1 MPAAR
6 THRLRPRA
14 PPGAGARR
22 RPPQRDRGR
31 GRTRRRGGT
40 RSGRLGVSAWETGA
54 AALGPSPV
62 PPGPRAARG
71 LGDPRP
77 AVSQTGSQRARPAA
91 LERAARSR
99 PCPVRRHL
107 PLSRD
112 PRRHVVLR
120 GSRSRRRRVVSQRR
134 GLGARAWPL
143 AASGD
148 PAGRGRRATWARRA
162 SLLPHPEGPGARPRP
177 GLRTDA
183 ARVSRRSERCRV
195 TLSRRESLRRRF
207 FPPAAQQVTQFTS
220 RSLEEGPPLAMSSG
234 PGPGWSPWPPVA
246 LPRAPLGGSSS
257 QGPAQGSPR
266 TCSPVS
272 WSLCHCVAGC
282 RARGS
287 FRDVVAEC
295 LLGPEVAATRA
306 HLLGTHGCPWRR
318 SSPPEGSDR
327 PVAWDWARHGHR
339 RHRAG
344 SVLDRHCPGCCEP
357 VGSAKRARSVGAR
370 ERPAVPRAPTSCPG
384 GSAVGARTRAGS
396 GARGFVSRV
405 RLCLAPGTGGAS
417 AGPGP
422 AALGA

>member
-1 MPAAR
+1 M
-6 THRLRPRA
+6 
-14 PPGAGARR
+14 
-22 RPPQRDRGR
+22 
-31 GRTRRRGGT
+31 
-40 RSGRLGVSAWETGA
+40 
-54 AALGPSPV
+54 ALGPSPV

-77 AVSQTGSQRARPAA
+77 AVSQTGGPACTAGGPRARGAQP
-91 LERAARSR
+91 
-99 PCPVRRHL
+99 PL
-107 PLSRD
+107 PRQAPPPSV
-112 PRRHVVLR
+112 P
-120 GSRSRRRRVVSQRR
+120 GPS
-134 GLGARAWPL
+134 P
-143 AASGD
+143 
-148 PAGRGRRATWARRA
+148 ARRA
-162 SLLPHPEGPGARPRP
+162 PWLPFSSPPRCFPGAAAPAAGARSAGLAPRCQRGPRRPRTTGDVGASGLSAPHPEGPGARPRP

-234 PGPGWSPWPPVA
+234 PGSGWSPWPPVA

-266 TCSPVS
+266 TCPPVS

-370 ERPAVPRAPTSCPG
+370 ERPAVPRAPTSRPG

-405 RLCLAPGTGGAS
+405 RLCLAP
-417 AGPGP
+417 
-422 AALGA
+422 